1 MVHLAQQQLL
11 LLLRLGVF
19 GDVAGDLRGADDRP
33 VGRPDW
39 RDRQRDRD
47 QAAVLALAQGL
58 EVVHALA
65 LANLGEDHGLFV
77 VPVGRDEHGDR
88 LADRSEEHT
97 SELQSLMR
105 ISYAVFCLK
114 KKKTK

>member
-11 LLLRLGVF
+11 LLLRLGVL

-65 LANLGEDHGLFV
+65 LANLG
-77 VPVGRDEHGDR
+77 
-88 LADRSEEHT
+88 RSEEHT

-114 KKKTK
+114 KKNKTNKTQIQ